1 MLLAMSDEI
10 TPPGF
15 TFLRIVIVV
24 TSCVGGV
31 IIVTF
36 LVQWFIGSLNP
47 DDVWRFIPKA
57 VFAVFFM
64 ASVWRKTGPKSKA

>member
-1 MLLAMSDEI
+1 MSDEM

-15 TFLRIVIVV
+15 TFLRIVTVA

-31 IIVTF
+31 IIVSF
-36 LVQWFIGSLNP
+36 LVEWCMGTLSA

-57 VFAVFFM
+57 AFGAFLM
-64 ASVWRKTGPKSKA
+64 ASVWRKTQPKSKA